1 MIQERSCEECSTR
14 QVHAGHPG
22 KFPWLQPI
30 SFYRLAQLWR
40 TFYDPRVILVECPLR
55 PENPQPRGRRTEGS
69 VKNRGRPKI
78 VQDFTRASGEAIADL
93 GKAPRGE
100 FCSEL
105 TGHGELPQFASG
117 AKNQTK

>member
-69 VKNRGRPKI
+69 VKNRGDRKLFRISPGRRGKLLL
-78 VQDFTRASGEAIADL
+78 TLEKRRAGNSA
-93 GKAPRGE
+93 
-100 FCSEL
+100 
-105 TGHGELPQFASG
+105 AS
-117 AKNQTK
+117 